1 VNYTLVGDVVNIAQ
15 RLEQLGKEVDGAGD
29 VVALITEDSH
39 SCLKN
44 KEGAI
49 LVDRRAVR
57 DRDGEIGIYRLV

>member
-1 VNYTLVGDVVNIAQ
+1 
-15 RLEQLGKEVDGAGD
+15 VDGAGD

-44 KEGAI
+44 KDGAI